1 MVLTQKQSHMVLF
14 NGTEQ
19 SPETNVCT
27 YGQLIYNK
35 GRKNTQRE
43 KTFSSLSGA

>member
-1 MVLTQKQSHMVLF
+1 MVLF

-19 SPETNVCT
+19 SPEINVCT

-35 GRKNTQRE
+35 GRKNTQWAE
-43 KTFSSLSGA
+43 TFSSLRGA